1 MIFFRKKVN
10 KMIRFINMWKT
21 INVCKKNKRNIKEV
35 EYNEINLNEY
45 ILIDV
50 RSRREF
56 SEEHLDGAINI
67 PLPEVKKN
75 IGRYVIDKNK
85 RILVY
90 CEYGGRSARA
100 VKILEELGYINVYNL
115 KGGLEKI

>member
-10 KMIRFINMWKT
+10 KMIRFIDMWKT
-21 INVCKKNKRNIKEV
+21 INMCTKNKRNIKEV
-35 EYNEINLNEY
+35 NYNEINLNEY

-56 SEEHLDGAINI
+56 SENHLNGAINI

-75 IGRYVIDKNK
+75 IERYVRDKSK
-85 RILVY
+85 KILVY
-90 CEYGGRSARA
+90 CEYGGRSAR
-100 VKILEELGYINVYNL
+100 VVEILDELGYINVYNL
-115 KGGLEKI
+115 KDGLEKI

>member
-1 MIFFRKKVN
+1 M
-10 KMIRFINMWKT
+10 
-21 INVCKKNKRNIKEV
+21 CKKSKRNMKEV
-35 EYNEINLNEY
+35 NYNEINLNEY

-56 SEEHLDGAINI
+56 RENHLDGAINI
-67 PLPEVKKN
+67 PLPEVKKDIEN
-75 IGRYVIDKNK
+75 YIKDKSK
-85 RILVY
+85 KILIY

-100 VKILEELGYINVYNL
+100 VEILYRLGYINAYNL

>member
-1 MIFFRKKVN
+1 MN
-10 KMIRFINMWKT
+10 KMIKFTNMWKT
-21 INVCKKNKRNIKEV
+21 INMCKKSKRNIKEV

-45 ILIDV
+45 MLLDV

-56 SEEHLDGAINI
+56 SENHLNGAINI
-67 PLPEVKKN
+67 PLPEVKRN
-75 IGRYVIDKNK
+75 IEKYVKDKSK
-85 RILVY
+85 KILVY

>member
-1 MIFFRKKVN
+1 M
-10 KMIRFINMWKT
+10 KMFTNMWKT
-21 INVCKKNKRNIKEV
+21 FEMCKKNKRNIKEV
-35 EYNEINLNEY
+35 EYNEIGPSEY

-56 SEEHLDGAINI
+56 CEKHLDGAINI

-75 IGRYVIDKNK
+75 IGRYVIDKSK
-85 RILVY
+85 KILVY

-100 VKILEELGYINVYNL
+100 VEMLDKLGYINVYNL

>member
-1 MIFFRKKVN
+1 MIKIKK
-10 KMIRFINMWKT
+10 MWKT
-21 INVCKKNKRNIKEV
+21 INISRIEKRNIQEV

-56 SEEHLDGAINI
+56 SEEHLNGAINI
-67 PLPEVKKN
+67 PLPEIKRN
-75 IGRYVIDKNK
+75 IGRYVQNKNK
-85 RILVY
+85 KILVY
-90 CEYGGRSARA
+90 CEYGGRSAKA
-100 VKILEELGYINVYNL
+100 VEILNKLGYINAYNL

>member
-10 KMIRFINMWKT
+10 KVMKFKNMWKS
-21 INVCKKNKRNIKEV
+21 INMCKKNKRNIKEV
-35 EYNEINLNEY
+35 DYDEISLNEY

-56 SEEHLDGAINI
+56 REYHLNGSINI
-67 PLPEVKKN
+67 PLPEVKRN
-75 IGRYVIDKNK
+75 IERYIKDKNK
-85 RILVY
+85 KILVY

-100 VKILEELGYINVYNL
+100 VEMLEELGYINAYNL
-115 KGGLEKI
+115 KGGLENI

>member
-1 MIFFRKKVN
+1 MIKFKK
-10 KMIRFINMWKT
+10 MWKT
-21 INVCKKNKRNIKEV
+21 INISRIEKRNIQEV

-56 SEEHLDGAINI
+56 SEEHLNGAINI
-67 PLPEVKKN
+67 PLPEIKRN
-75 IGRYVIDKNK
+75 IGRYVKNK
-85 RILVY
+85 NKKILVY
-90 CEYGGRSARA
+90 CEYGGRSAKA
-100 VKILEELGYINVYNL
+100 VEILNKLGYINAYNL